1 MRSVETFVETTLAET
16 GRRLPTT
23 FTEEMSRSSG
33 RRRRVKGLGVLRELV
48 QRDRSLVIA
57 DEMDV
62 QAVLLA
68 PREGEGQLALEVGLH
83 GATAD
88 VADGAWEGLS
98 SSIVEDLD
106 DEATALGMHRTCT
119 QGKGEE
125 HPQR

>member
-1 MRSVETFVETTLAET
+1 MIPMRWTCRPSSS
-16 GRRLPTT
+16 LPV
-23 FTEEMSRSSG
+23 RA
-33 RRRRVKGLGVLRELV
+33 RVR
-48 QRDRSLVIA
+48 
-57 DEMDV
+57 
-62 QAVLLA
+62 
-68 PREGEGQLALEVGLH
+68 LALEVSLY

-106 DEATALGMHRTCT
+106 DEATALGTHRACT

>member
-1 MRSVETFVETTLAET
+1 M
-16 GRRLPTT
+16 
-23 FTEEMSRSSG
+23 
-33 RRRRVKGLGVLRELV
+33 
-48 QRDRSLVIA
+48 IA

-88 VADGAWEGLS
+88 VADGTWEGLS
-98 SSIVEDLD
+98 SSIIEDLD
-106 DEATALGMHRTCT
+106 DEATALGMHRICT